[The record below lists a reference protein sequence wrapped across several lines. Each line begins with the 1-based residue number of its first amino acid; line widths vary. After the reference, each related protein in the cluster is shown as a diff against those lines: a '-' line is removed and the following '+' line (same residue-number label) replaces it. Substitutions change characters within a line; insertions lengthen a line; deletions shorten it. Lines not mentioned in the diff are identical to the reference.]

1 MMHKSKKVALLLA
14 GCGVYDGS
22 EIHEAVLTLLSLS
35 KRGIEYEVV
44 APNIMQHHVVNHLT
58 GDEEP
63 QSRNVL
69 VESARIARGEIKDLS
84 LVNADDYAALII
96 PGGFGAAKNLCD
108 FAFKQDSSFVVEP
121 IVLAFINKFKN
132 AQKPVGF
139 ICVAPVIAAAI
150 YPNVGL
156 TIGNDQATAGIIEH
170 KGAKHVNKC
179 VTEVCVD
186 QINKVASTPA
196 YMIGQSIAEVASGI
210 DHLVEAVVSLSV
222 DHVIAKS
229 AEVK

>member
-1 MMHKSKKVALLLA
+1 MLLA

-35 KRGIEYEVV
+35 KRGIEYEIV
-44 APNIMQHHVVNHLT
+44 APNIMQHHVINHLT
-58 GDEEP
+58 GDQEP

-69 VESARIARGEIKDLS
+69 IEAARIARGEIKDLS
-84 LVNADDYAALII
+84 LANADDYAALII
-96 PGGFGAAKNLCD
+96 PGGFGAAKNLCN
-108 FAFKQDSSFVVEP
+108 FALKQDSSFVVEP
-121 IVLAFINKFKN
+121 IVLAFINKFKS

-139 ICVAPVIAAAI
+139 TCVAPVIAAAI
-150 YPNVGL
+150 YPNVTL
-156 TIGNDQATAGIIEH
+156 TIGNDQTTADIVED

-179 VTEVCVD
+179 VTEICID
-186 QINKVASTPA
+186 QINKVVSTPA

-222 DHVIAKS
+222 DHVVFAS